1 MKIIVGLGNFGDD
14 YAYTFHNMGFLAVEC
29 LADRLNV
36 KISKKQCDAL
46 VGETN
51 VDGEKVVIAQPL
63 TYMNLSGNAVKKL
76 LDYYKATPK
85 DLLVIYDDIDLEK
98 ASTRKRAKGS
108 SGTHNGMRHIIAT
121 IKTEE
126 FARLRIGVG
135 RPPMG
140 MPLAD
145 FVLSTIPK
153 ADRPAFVEA
162 FEKTA
167 DDAELFIKGKLF

>member
-29 LADRLNV
+29 LADRLGV

-51 VDGEKVVIAQPL
+51 VGGEKVIIAQPL

-85 DLLVIYDDIDLEK
+85 DLLVIYDDIDLDK
-98 ASTRKRAKGS
+98 ASTRKRVKGS
-108 SGTHNGMRHIIAT
+108 AGTHNGMRNIIAT

-153 ADRPAFVEA
+153 SERPAFVEA

>member
-1 MKIIVGLGNFGDD
+1 MRNI
-14 YAYTFHNMGFLAVEC
+14 
-29 LADRLNV
+29 
-36 KISKKQCDAL
+36 
-46 VGETN
+46 
-51 VDGEKVVIAQPL
+51 IAQ
-63 TYMNLSGNAVKKL
+63 
-76 LDYYKATPK
+76 
-85 DLLVIYDDIDLEK
+85 
-98 ASTRKRAKGS
+98 
-108 SGTHNGMRHIIAT
+108 

-153 ADRPAFVEA
+153 AERKAFVEA

>member
-1 MKIIVGLGNFGDD
+1 MKIIVGLGNFGDE

-29 LADRLNV
+29 LADRLGV

-51 VDGEKVVIAQPL
+51 IGGQKVVIAQPL
-63 TYMNLSGNAVKKL
+63 TYMNLSGVAVKKL
-76 LDYYKATPK
+76 LDYYKATPN
-85 DLLVIYDDIDLEK
+85 DLLVIYDDIDLDK
-98 ASTRKRAKGS
+98 ASIRKRAKGS
-108 SGTHNGMRHIIAT
+108 AGTHNGMRNIIAQ

-153 ADRPAFVEA
+153 AERKSFADA
-162 FEKTA
+162 FEKVA
-167 DDAELFIKGKLF
+167 DDAELFIAGKLF